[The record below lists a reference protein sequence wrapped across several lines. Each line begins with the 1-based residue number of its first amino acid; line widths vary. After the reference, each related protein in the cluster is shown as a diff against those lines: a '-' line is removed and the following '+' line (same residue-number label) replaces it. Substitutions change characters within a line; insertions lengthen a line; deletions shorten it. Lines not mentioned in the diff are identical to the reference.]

1 MVQPMSSQ
9 TRDHR
14 MAPLMQLIDDLE
26 TVITGGRRFPGTS
39 RITVDE
45 QQVVNLI
52 DELRVSLPVELQEA
66 RRIVQERQRIVVS
79 AQDEARGILDTASE
93 RADYLVSQA
102 GVLSEARQ
110 QGERRLQ
117 DAEENAQRTRSGVNQ
132 FALSVID
139 DVEKNL
145 RDQIYELERARLTI
159 EERQR
164 TGV

>member
-1 MVQPMSSQ
+1 MVHPTSGQ

-14 MAPLMQLIDDLE
+14 TAPLMQLLDDLE
-26 TVITGGRRFPGTS
+26 TVVTSGRRFPGTS

-45 QQVVNLI
+45 HQVVNLI

-79 AQDEARGILDTASE
+79 AQDEARGILDQASE

-102 GVLSEARQ
+102 GILSEAKQ

-117 DAEENAQRTRSGVNQ
+117 EAEENAQRTQSGVSQ

-139 DVEKNL
+139 DVENKL
-145 RDQIYELERARLTI
+145 RDQLYELERARLTI
-159 EERQR
+159 EERQK